1 MRLPCR
7 RAAAGLPRAA
17 PSRAPCTEPPVP
29 CPRDTDTVRP
39 SQRTPESL
47 LLFYRPGGGAGTEM
61 GGDVLTLTK
70 PEASQLDTETSRT
83 QFRLSTS
90 TRLIQRGPSLSLPT
104 QKAHGLWDAL
114 PHAPRGLTRAWTAG
128 SRAVSHT
135 PTARTAGDWNPGSG
149 KRPPGAEHHGGG
161 GRHRRA
167 GSAPAHRAARPR
179 PLLHWRHRKQRT
191 VPSPQIH
198 MSKP

>member
-1 MRLPCR
+1 M
-7 RAAAGLPRAA
+7 
-17 PSRAPCTEPPVP
+17 
-29 CPRDTDTVRP
+29 
-39 SQRTPESL
+39 
-47 LLFYRPGGGAGTEM
+47 
-61 GGDVLTLTK
+61 LTLTK

-90 TRLIQRGPSLSLPT
+90 TRLVQRGPSLSLPT

-128 SRAVSHT
+128 SSAVSHT

-167 GSAPAHRAARPR
+167 GSAPVHRAARPR

-198 MSKP
+198 VSKP